1 MPAELSRRRLV
12 MKTAPTGYVVLMGEL
27 SGPIP
32 EQVAKDLEQLK
43 LRLFDMRA
51 DELPT
56 YASGSD
62 GPAEADALL
71 ARSGRAWRPV
81 VDAAMPLR

>member
-1 MPAELSRRRLV
+1 
-12 MKTAPTGYVVLMGEL
+12 MKTAPTGYVVPMGEL

-51 DELPT
+51 DELLN
-56 YASGSD
+56 D
-62 GPAEADALL
+62 QADAL
-71 ARSGRAWRPV
+71 AREISAIRLHLKRLNLEREQ
-81 VDAAMPLR
+81 LR

>member
-1 MPAELSRRRLV
+1 
-12 MKTAPTGYVVLMGEL
+12 MGEL

-51 DELPT
+51 DELPN
-56 YASGSD
+56 D
-62 GPAEADALL
+62 QADAL
-71 ARSGRAWRPV
+71 AREISAIRLHLKRLNLEREQ
-81 VDAAMPLR
+81 LR

>member
-1 MPAELSRRRLV
+1 
-12 MKTAPTGYVVLMGEL
+12 MKTAPTGYVVPMGEL

-51 DELPT
+51 DELPN
-56 YASGSD
+56 D
-62 GPAEADALL
+62 QADAL
-71 ARSGRAWRPV
+71 AREISAIRLHLKRLNLEREQ
-81 VDAAMPLR
+81 LR

>member
-1 MPAELSRRRLV
+1 

-51 DELPT
+51 DELPN
-56 YASGSD
+56 D
-62 GPAEADALL
+62 QADAL
-71 ARSGRAWRPV
+71 AREISAIRLHLKRLSLERER
-81 VDAAMPLR
+81 LR

>member
-1 MPAELSRRRLV
+1 

-56 YASGSD
+56 AQ
-62 GPAEADALL
+62 ADAL
-71 ARSGRAWRPV
+71 AREISAIRLHLKRLNLEREQ
-81 VDAAMPLR
+81 LR

>member
-51 DELPT
+51 DELPN
-56 YASGSD
+56 D
-62 GPAEADALL
+62 QADALACEISAL
-71 ARSGRAWRPV
+71 RL
-81 VDAAMPLR
+81 PLKRLSLERERLR

>member
-56 YASGSD
+56 AQ
-62 GPAEADALL
+62 ADAL
-71 ARSGRAWRPV
+71 AREISAIRLHLKRLSLERER
-81 VDAAMPLR
+81 LR

>member
-1 MPAELSRRRLV
+1 

-51 DELPT
+51 DELPN
-56 YASGSD
+56 D
-62 GPAEADALL
+62 QADAL
-71 ARSGRAWRPV
+71 AREISAIRLHLKRLNLEREQ
-81 VDAAMPLR
+81 LR

>member
-56 YASGSD
+56 AQ
-62 GPAEADALL
+62 ADAL
-71 ARSGRAWRPV
+71 AREISAIRLHLKRLNLEREQ
-81 VDAAMPLR
+81 LR

>member
-1 MPAELSRRRLV
+1 MP
-12 MKTAPTGYVVLMGEL
+12 MGEL

-51 DELPT
+51 EELPIHQ
-56 YASGSD
+56 
-62 GPAEADALL
+62 ADALVREISAIRL
-71 ARSGRAWRPV
+71 HLKRLSLERER
-81 VDAAMPLR
+81 LQ

>member
-51 DELPT
+51 DELPN
-56 YASGSD
+56 D
-62 GPAEADALL
+62 QADALACEISAIRL
-71 ARSGRAWRPV
+71 HLKRLSLERER
-81 VDAAMPLR
+81 LR